1 MTKEE
6 IIAAIRE
13 CAEKLG
19 HAPSLPELRANISIS
34 HRTMRKSFGSYS
46 RALEACGLERQG
58 AGFQLAMKPLFMEW
72 AGLVRRLG
80 KVPTILDYEEHSR
93 YSVRPLIT
101 RFGSWTRV
109 PLGLQ
114 QYAQREGIQ
123 DEWKDVLNVILA
135 HQENGGRR
143 NKTSTQ
149 TKHSNASPRILTDR
163 PTYGP
168 PLRASALNC
177 APTNEMGVVF
187 LFGTLAWSLGFS
199 VTHLQSAFPDCEALR
214 QVEYGKWQRIRI
226 EFEYESRNFLLHMH
240 DPKGC
245 DLIVC
250 WSHNWPECP
259 VEVLE
264 LKSLVARQDSTC

>member
-19 HAPSLPELRANISIS
+19 HAPSLPELRANIVYQPIARCES
-34 HRTMRKSFGSYS
+34 HFGSYS

-135 HQENGGRR
+135 HQERWRTTGTRHPRR
-143 NKTSTQ
+143 QSIRTPAQ
-149 TKHSNASPRILTDR
+149 
-163 PTYGP
+163 
-168 PLRASALNC
+168 
-177 APTNEMGVVF
+177 
-187 LFGTLAWSLGFS
+187 GF
-199 VTHLQSAFPDCEALR
+199 
-214 QVEYGKWQRIRI
+214 
-226 EFEYESRNFLLHMH
+226 
-240 DPKGC
+240 
-245 DLIVC
+245 
-250 WSHNWPECP
+250 
-259 VEVLE
+259 
-264 LKSLVARQDSTC
+264 